1 MIFCSSDATDLFGD
15 ADDISASDSDG
26 EKEERKDGHE
36 REEDAEREQVTYL
49 SLFPRIPFS
58 HSLLNC
64 ASNLL
69 KLESIDK

>member
-1 MIFCSSDATDLFGD
+1 MNLCFCSSDATDLFGD

-49 SLFPRIPFS
+49 SLFPSFHVPLS
-58 HSLLNC
+58 PTHC
-64 ASNLL
+64 
-69 KLESIDK
+69 